1 MRTELISRRLRDLPK
16 QSCHS
21 VQETVKKCANNQP
34 EIVKLI
40 IRNRKEIKRVL
51 RWRTYWVG
59 RGSVEASL
67 KRG

>member
-1 MRTELISRRLRDLPK
+1 M
-16 QSCHS
+16 
-21 VQETVKKCANNQP
+21 QETVKKCANNQP